1 MPAATTDP
9 TTPLEDLGELPTG
22 VRDPL
27 AILLAQN
34 ATRLP
39 DLVPVRMGRMLE
51 SPFAYYRGT
60 AATMAADFATT
71 PGSGVTV
78 LSSGDAHISNFGFFA
93 SPERSLLFDLND
105 FDEAG
110 MAPWEWDVKRL
121 VASVFIVAIDN
132 GGSRKEARQ
141 AARSAGKAYARW
153 MVRLADDYTTLE
165 RLYLT
170 VDTSTLEK
178 VLRGRSRSVLDKT
191 TTKAR
196 RRTAA
201 QVLDKLTV
209 ADDHGRRRIVDQP
222 PLMMHTTNVSSEQ
235 IDHLWRDYLASTQD
249 AVRYLLSGFR
259 VIDHVLRVV
268 GVGSVGTRAFIIYL
282 EGTDGAPLFLQAKE
296 AQPSVLGTYGGVE
309 QVVPGGRD
317 GEVHS
322 QGQRVV
328 TAQRILQSHS
338 DPFLGWL
345 RTPGDAPGDG
355 AGDRGTDY
363 YWRQFRDMK
372 GSVDLSTLGR
382 KELTATAR
390 VCAGLLARAH
400 SQSPGY
406 ARIADLCRDADRLGT
421 IFARFADG
429 YERIS
434 RADYDALAAAAHDG
448 RVPVS
453 LGV

>member
-1 MPAATTDP
+1 MPTATTALD
-9 TTPLEDLGELPTG
+9 DLGELPTG
-22 VRDPL
+22 SRDPL
-27 AILLAQN
+27 GILIEQN
-34 ATRLP
+34 ETRLP

-60 AATMAADFATT
+60 AATMAADFAAT
-71 PGSGVTV
+71 PNSGITV

-110 MAPWEWDVKRL
+110 MAPWEWDLKRL
-121 VASVFIVAIDN
+121 VASVFIAAIDN
-132 GGSRKEARQ
+132 GGSRKEARK
-141 AARSAGKAYARW
+141 AARATGKAYARW
-153 MVRLADDYTTLE
+153 MVRLADDHTTLE

-170 VDTSTLEK
+170 VDTSALEK
-178 VLRGRSRSVLDKT
+178 VLRGKARSVLQRT

-196 RRTAA
+196 RRTSVQA
-201 QVLDKLTV
+201 LDKLTV
-209 ADDHGRRRIVDQP
+209 AGADERRRIVDQP

-235 IDHLWRDYLASTQD
+235 VDLLWRDYLASTQD

-259 VIDHVLRVV
+259 VVDHVLRVV

-282 EGTDGAPLFLQAKE
+282 EGPDGAPLFLQAKE
-296 AQPSVLGTYGGVE
+296 AQPTVLGTYGGIE
-309 QVVPGGRD
+309 QIVPGSAEGTIS
-317 GEVHS
+317 S

-345 RTPGDAPGDG
+345 RTE
-355 AGDRGTDY
+355 AGTGSDPAEVEGSTDY

-382 KELTATAR
+382 KELTATGR
-390 VCAGLLARAH
+390 VCAGMLARAH
-400 SQSPGY
+400 SQSPGCE
-406 ARIADLCRDADRLGT
+406 RIADLCRDADRAGAV
-421 IFARFADG
+421 FGRFADG

-434 RADYDALAAAAHDG
+434 RADYEALAAAARDG
-448 RVPVS
+448 RVPVAT
-453 LGV
+453 GV